1 MDGFDECGDLCEID
15 GRSGILAARIIADA
29 AGELEGIVSV
39 GPCVGKAGLLQ
50 QAGMLMQAGF
60 ERVEIFKE
68 PVDGVIPPSGCF
80 TFNDRHHPLGR
91 GERAIGRIEILVR
104 EHQHRFSIPVAAACD
119 AEEVVS
125 ADAGLAPTRLED
137 GLCRNKVGGDV
148 GSTEGCRIDGTGEGN
163 LQGCRHN

>member
-15 GRSGILAARIIADA
+15 GRSGVFAAHVIADA
-29 AGELEGIVSV
+29 ASELEGIVSV
-39 GPCVGKAGLLQ
+39 GPCVGKAWLLQ
-50 QAGMLMQAGF
+50 QAGILTQAGF

-68 PVDGVIPPSGCF
+68 PVDGVIPSTGCC
-80 TFNDRHHPLGR
+80 TFNRHHPLGR
-91 GERAIGRIEILVR
+91 SERAIGCIEILVR
-104 EHQHRFSIPVAAACD
+104 EHQHRFPIPVAAACD

-125 ADAGLAPTRLED
+125 ANAGLAPTRLED

-148 GSTEGCRIDGTGEGN
+148 GSTKGCRIDGTGEGN